1 MMMHQH
7 HYRAWI
13 VLALI
18 LLSGLIITQASATI
32 FNETGGELNEEALY
46 TLTNGTLPSDVNRT
60 VVYFYDP
67 ECESCFKV
75 GEFLETYLKDHPD
88 TDIERISIAEGP
100 GEFERF
106 NQYKT
111 DYNREDVF
119 IPVMYFGPVA
129 LEGATDIIT
138 NFETI
143 YNWLKS

>member
-1 MMMHQH
+1 MIHQH
-7 HYRAWI
+7 HYRAWV

-18 LLSGLIITQASATI
+18 LISGFITQASATI
-32 FNETGGELNEEALY
+32 FNEAGEELNDQTLFA
-46 TLTNGTLPSDVNRT
+46 LTNGTLPSDVNRT

-75 GEFLETYLKDHPD
+75 GEFLDTYLKDHPD

-100 GEFERF
+100 VVFERF
-106 NQYKT
+106 NQYKK
-111 DYNREDVF
+111 DYNRESVF

-129 LEGATDIIT
+129 LEGATDIT
-138 NFETI
+138 RNFETV